1 MASQKVNFWN
11 SLVSRFALLFTGL
24 NIIAILGVGY
34 LVYNQAAGVIIANS
48 QQRMQY
54 ISSLASQSFYSL
66 LGEVANDIAV
76 TTNNPVLD
84 RYIEMPAEGQL
95 EDIQELFQVLLENK
109 PQYFQIRLLDI
120 NDNGKELVRYDKVNE
135 KVAQIT
141 EDRLQF
147 KGDRDYYQEALK
159 IEPGDYYYSDITL
172 NEEFGKVSIP
182 HTPTLRVLGQ
192 VYDQEQTLQAL
203 LVINVDL
210 SGYYQELNHIMESD
224 YRLMMVNEAGDYL
237 FAPDME
243 KCFGNQLGT
252 QISFTK
258 DFGGAAPSLITHDP
272 MDYLQDSQG
281 NNYLSHIET
290 LDYSPGQRIYLVSM
304 SPDNLIM
311 RSAQLVRNDSL
322 QMVLLVCFIS
332 LLVALFFIRIF
343 SKNINQITQAVSS
356 YEEDSSQS
364 MAVALPE
371 NRKDEL
377 GMLARTF
384 ARMRKRIDQQLSE
397 LKISLGREQKAI
409 RERDQ
414 FLQNMS
420 HELRTPLN
428 AILGLSRLLN
438 KNNPNEAQKPIIE
451 SINRSALNLSG
462 LMHDILDHQKLT
474 EGKVQLHLKSEN
486 YADLLSDIHQGY
498 RYEAINKGLLFDLE
512 VQEELKHK
520 QYLTDPL
527 RFSQIITNLVI
538 NAIKYTDQG
547 SVTLKA
553 YEDTEDHKIKITVV
567 DTGRGIK
574 SENLQKI
581 EERYYRE
588 QREVDLDEEGY
599 GLGLSI
605 VMQLVDLFEGQVE
618 VKSDPQAGSS
628 FTVYLPLISAN
639 KIAPAD
645 TPIKSGD
652 SYPVLK
658 EKYSILHLEDDPST
672 LLLVAHGLEI
682 PNVSI
687 TQNTSFDPS
696 MLDGLAPD
704 LILSDLMLNNQS
716 MDDSL
721 LKIQESQD
729 IPMVL
734 LSAFEPSRMQSISPF
749 FLQKPFDL
757 STLKDLTIILL
768 GEKEYDSPSL
778 ESIYEQYD
786 HQPQKINKFLDILQQ
801 EFNQYIE
808 RFEAV
813 YLTRNEKEWQ
823 AIMHRFT
830 THIKSLGLKKLSA
843 KLPENAALFDQSNME
858 FVKNS
863 LLYCLCVFRN
873 EQRSLNLSQK

>member
-1 MASQKVNFWN
+1 MVSQKVNFWN

-48 QQRMQY
+48 QERMQY
-54 ISSLASQSFYSL
+54 ISSLATQSFYSL

-84 RYIEMPAEGQL
+84 RYIEMPAEAQL

-109 PQYFQIRLLDI
+109 PQYFQIRLLDV
-120 NDNGKELVRYDKVNE
+120 NDNGKELVRYDKVDE
-135 KVAQIT
+135 AVTQIR
-141 EDRLQF
+141 EDQLQF
-147 KGDRDYYQEALK
+147 KGERNYYQEALK
-159 IEPGDYYYSDITL
+159 IEPGNYYYSDITL

-192 VYDQEQTLQAL
+192 VYDRDQTLQAL

-210 SGYYQELNHIMESD
+210 SGYYQELNQIMESG

-237 FAPDME
+237 FAPE
-243 KCFGNQLGT
+243 LEQCFGNQLGT
-252 QISFTK
+252 DISFTK
-258 DFGGAAPSLITHDP
+258 DFGRAAPSLISHDP
-272 MDYLQDSQG
+272 LDYLQDSQSD
-281 NNYLSHIET
+281 NYLCHIET
-290 LDYSPGQRIYLVSM
+290 LDYSPGQRIYLISM

-343 SKNINQITQAVSS
+343 STNINQITQAVSS

-364 MAVALPE
+364 IAVALPE

-384 ARMRKRIDQQLSE
+384 ARMRKRIDQQLSD
-397 LKISLGREQKAI
+397 LKVSLGREQKAI

-474 EGKVQLHLKSEN
+474 EGKVRLQMKPVN
-486 YADLLSDIHQGY
+486 YADVLSDIHQGY

-512 VQEELKHK
+512 VEEALKHQ

-527 RFSQIITNLVI
+527 RFNQIITNLVI

-553 YEDTEDHKIKITVV
+553 SEIEDHQIKITVT

-574 SENLQKI
+574 PENLQKI
-581 EERYYRE
+581 EERYFRE
-588 QREVDLDEEGY
+588 KREADLDEEGY

-605 VMQLVDLFEGQVE
+605 VMQLVDLFEGQVQ

-628 FTVYLPLISAN
+628 FTVCLPLIPVN
-639 KIAPAD
+639 KVSQSD
-645 TPIKSGD
+645 TPIKSDD
-652 SYPVLK
+652 SYPLLN

-687 TQNTSFDPS
+687 TQRTSFDPGNT
-696 MLDGLAPD
+696 LDGLAPD
-704 LILSDLMLNNQS
+704 LILSDLMLNNQP

-721 LKIQESQD
+721 LKIQESKN

-734 LSAFEPSRMQSISPF
+734 LSAFEPPRMQSISPY

-757 STLKDLTIILL
+757 STLKNLTIILL
-768 GEKEYDSPSL
+768 GGKEYDSPSL
-778 ESIYEQYD
+778 ESVYEQYD
-786 HQPQKINKFLDILQQ
+786 HQPQKIKKFLDILQQ
-801 EFNQYIE
+801 EFKQYLE
-808 RFEAV
+808 RFETV
-813 YLTRNEKEWQ
+813 YLTKNEKEWQ
-823 AIMHRFT
+823 AIMHKFT
-830 THIKSLGLKKLSA
+830 THIKSLGLKKLSV
-843 KLPENAALFDQSNME
+843 KLPENAALLDQSTID

-873 EQRSLNLSQK
+873 EQRTLNLSQK